1 MHILVFQHLPVE
13 HPGTLRDFWRE
24 RGHLS
29 YTVELD
35 AGDPIPKLDDF
46 DLLVVMGGPQDV
58 WQEDVHPWLIPEKA
72 AIRRWVR
79 DLGRPYLGICLGHQ
93 LLAESLGGRV
103 GLMQRPE
110 VGLAEAELTPE
121 GRQDPLFAG
130 FDGLMQTFQWHGAEV
145 VDLPAGAVAL
155 ARNDA
160 CAVQAMRWGSHAYGL
175 QYHVEITP
183 ETVGDWEAEPAY
195 KASLEQALG
204 PVEAARLNDIVSP
217 RLSEFRFAAKR
228 ISDNFFSILAAASQC
243 GLRN

>member
-1 MHILVFQHLPVE
+1 MRILVFQHLPVE

-24 RGHLS
+24 QGHLWHV
-29 YTVELD
+29 VELE
-35 AGDPIPKLDDF
+35 AGQQIPRLEEF

-58 WQEDVHPWLIPEKA
+58 WQEDVHPWLVPEKV

-93 LLAESLGGRV
+93 LLAEALGGRV

-110 VGLAEAELTPE
+110 VGLAQVELTAE
-121 GRQDPLFAG
+121 GRSDPLFSG
-130 FDGLMQTFQWHGAEV
+130 FGNTMQTFQWHGAEV
-145 VDLPAGAVAL
+145 IETPPGAVTL

-160 CAVQAMRWGSHAYGL
+160 CSVQAIRWGTHAYGL

-183 ETVGDWEAEPAY
+183 VTVSEWEAEPAY

-204 PVEAARLNDIVSP
+204 PTEAARLGDAVAA
-217 RLSEFRFAAKR
+217 RLPEFRSVAQR
-228 ISDNFFSILAAASQC
+228 INDNFLTILADPFVARPA
-243 GLRN
+243 